1 MDHPAATREKAQTGE
16 KDEGAHVDNVT
27 SHVEGVEIHLKDDI
41 LAKQATIDEHALTLL
56 SALQKYPKAV
66 LWSVLVST
74 AIIMEGYDIVLI
86 TSLFAQPA
94 FLQRYGDRLIGTDTY
109 SLSAAWQ
116 AGLSNGTGIGTIIGA
131 FSNGYFAHK
140 FGYRKVLLASLMSIV
155 AFVFVPFFAPSLPVL
170 LVGQILCGIPW
181 GVFATM
187 APAYA
192 SEVCPM
198 ALRGY
203 LTVYVNLCWAFGQLV
218 AAGVLSAFSNG
229 TTKAA
234 YKIP

>member
-1 MDHPAATREKAQTGE
+1 MDPPAVTEEKAPNE
-16 KDEGAHVDNVT
+16 KVEGAQVEAVT
-27 SHVEGVEIHLKDDI
+27 SHVEGVEINLKDDI
-41 LAKQATIDEHALTLL
+41 LAKQAAIDEHALTLW

-66 LWSVLVST
+66 MWSILVST

-94 FLQRYGDRLIGTDTY
+94 FLQRYGEHVAGTDTY

-140 FGYRKVLLASLMSIV
+140 FGYRKVLLASLFSIV
-155 AFVFVPFFAPSLPVL
+155 AFVFIPFFATSLPIL

-229 TTKAA
+229 ATKAA

>member
-1 MDHPAATREKAQTGE
+1 MDLEAVPTPCQHHGEKASGDHVSAVIVHF
-16 KDEGAHVDNVT
+16 DENRGP
-27 SHVEGVEIHLKDDI
+27 KDDT
-41 LAKQATIDEHALTLL
+41 LAQLGARGEHSLTIWG
-56 SALQKYPKAV
+56 ALQNYPKAV
-66 LWSVLVST
+66 AWSILVST

-86 TSLFAQPA
+86 SSLFAQPA
-94 FLQRYGDRLIGTDTY
+94 FVRHYGTY
-109 SLSAAWQ
+109 IPSDGSYTLSAAWQ
-116 AGLSNGTGIGTIIGA
+116 AGLTNGTSIGTIIGA
-131 FSNGYFAHK
+131 FSNGFFTNR
-140 FGYRKVLLASLMSIV
+140 FGYRQVLLASLVFIT
-155 AFVFVPFFAPSLPVL
+155 AFIFVPFFAPSLPVL

-181 GVFATM
+181 GIFATM

-218 AAGVLSAFSNG
+218 AAGILSGFSTG
-229 TTKAA
+229 TTQWA